1 MTLSSSKILI
11 IAGEASGDM
20 HGAALVAELKK
31 INPSLSFFGVG
42 GDKMEKEGVSLVEH
56 TDKMAIMGFTE
67 VLTRYGFLKKV
78 FNKVIDLAI
87 EVQPARAILIDY
99 PGFNLKLSKKLKEQ
113 NILVTYYIPPQ
124 LWAWHESRIE
134 VLKKYVDQVICI
146 FPFEKEWYK
155 KRGINVEFVGHP
167 FLDLKEEML
176 SKTQFLKKHR
186 IPEEAQIV
194 SLFPGSR
201 QKEVNRHLPIMLKTI
216 KRLKKENEK
225 IVCIVGKAKDVT
237 INMPNANYFKVEENT
252 PVSALRYS
260 DVAIVASGTVTL
272 EAALFETPTV
282 VIYKLS
288 AISGFLAKLLV
299 KVKFV
304 SMPNLIANKAVF
316 PELLLSD
323 GTPEKIAAEVKYL
336 LQSSTRRKEMLKEIK
351 KIKMRLGR
359 PGASRKAANL
369 INKVI
374 TSNKND

>member
-11 IAGEASGDM
+11 IAGETSGDM

-237 INMPNANYFKVEENT
+237 INMPNANYFIVEENT

-288 AISGFLAKLLV
+288 VISGFLAKLLV

>member
-1 MTLSSSKILI
+1 MTVGSTKILI

-20 HGAALVAELKK
+20 HGAALVAELQKL
-31 INPSLSFFGVG
+31 NPTLSFFGVG
-42 GDKMEKEGVSLVEH
+42 GDKMGKEGVSLLEH

-67 VLTRYGFLKKV
+67 VLTKYGFLKKV

-87 EVQPARAILIDY
+87 ELQPARAILIDY
-99 PGFNLKLSKKLKEQ
+99 PGFNLKLSKKFKELK
-113 NILVTYYIPPQ
+113 IPVTYYIPPQ

-134 VLKKYVDQVICI
+134 IIKKYVDQVICI

-167 FLDLKEEML
+167 FLDLKEEMF
-176 SKTQFLKKHR
+176 SKTKFLKKHR
-186 IPEEAQIV
+186 MPEEAQIV

-201 QKEVNRHLPIMLKTI
+201 QKEVDRHLPIMLETI
-216 KRLKKENEK
+216 KRLKKENKK
-225 IVCIVGKAKDVT
+225 IVCIIGKAKGVT
-237 INMPNANYFKVEENT
+237 INLPKTNYLKIEENT

-288 AISGFLAKLLV
+288 VISGFLAKILV

-323 GTPEKIAAEVKYL
+323 GTPEKITAEVKYL
-336 LQSSTRRKEMLKEIK
+336 LQSTTRREEMLGEIK
-351 KIKMRLGR
+351 KVKIKLGR
-359 PGASRKAANL
+359 PGASRRAAYL
-369 INKVI
+369 IDKVI

>member
-113 NILVTYYIPPQ
+113 NISVTYYIPPQ

-237 INMPNANYFKVEENT
+237 INMPNANYFIVEENT

>member
-201 QKEVNRHLPIMLKTI
+201 QKEVNRHLPIMLDTI

-237 INMPNANYFKVEENT
+237 INMPNANYFIVEENT

>member
-1 MTLSSSKILI
+1 MI

-237 INMPNANYFKVEENT
+237 INMPNANYFIVEENT

-299 KVKFV
+299 KVEFV